1 VTAKS
6 LLPSDQLARLG
17 TALAGRYAIQREIGR
32 GGMATVYLADDLK
45 HRRQVAIKV
54 LRPELTA
61 VLGPERFD
69 REIQIVAGLNHPHI
83 LPLYDSG
90 TAGREPSGRAGSGEG
105 QLLWFSMP
113 YVRGESLRQRLVRER
128 QLPID
133 QAIAIVRQVASALD
147 HAHAHG
153 LIHRDIKPENILLHE
168 GEAMVSDFGISLAL
182 AGGEAGRRGSGED
195 RLTGT
200 GISLGTPQYMSPE
213 QAAGERTLDAR
224 SDVYSLGCVLYEL
237 LAGEPPYT
245 GITAQ
250 VVIAKRFTDP
260 IPRVRR
266 LRATVSPAVEQAIMK
281 ALATTPADRFP
292 TAAAFIEALTAP
304 AGEQPRS
311 PSVAVLPFLN
321 LSTDPENEFFADGIT
336 EDVIAQLSK
345 IRSLKVISRTSVMQF
360 KKREQSLREIG
371 ATLQVA
377 TLLEGSVRRAGDRVR
392 IVAQLIDAE
401 ADRHL
406 WAETYDRQLT
416 DIFAIQTDV
425 ALQIA
430 SALEAELSPD
440 ERTRIRRKP
449 TSDVHA
455 YQLYLQGRHCY
466 SRYTAES
473 IRKGIEHFRKA
484 IAVDPDYALAH
495 TGVALAYAELA
506 AGEGGGALRPDLA
519 YLEAKQAITRALALD
534 GQLGEAHSVL
544 ALLKFS
550 HDFDWAGAEEEF
562 RLALELSPGAADIYD
577 HYGWLCG
584 ALERWDEALVLVKRA
599 QELDPLMHRA
609 DVATTLLRAGRHP
622 EALQAALRCVEF
634 EPDFARGR
642 STLGWAYLKSGMPDQ
657 GLAELERAAALAP
670 ENAMF
675 LAQLGQAYAMAG
687 QTANAREVL
696 RQLEQLSP
704 ERYVSPYHMA
714 YVYTGLGEVD
724 RAMDFLER
732 AYEERA
738 GSVYGIKGS
747 FLFST
752 LHSHPRFQALLRKMN
767 LA

>member
-6 LLPSDQLARLG
+6 PPPSDQLARLG
-17 TALAGRYAIQREIGR
+17 DALAGRYAIERELGR

-45 HRRQVAIKV
+45 HRRKVAIKV
-54 LRPELTA
+54 LRPELSA

-69 REIQIVAGLNHPHI
+69 REIQILAGLNHPHI
-83 LPLYDSG
+83 LPLHDSG
-90 TAGREPSGRAGSGEG
+90 TAGQRGSGEG

-113 YVRGESLRQRLVRER
+113 YVRGESLRQKLSRER

-133 QAIAIVRQVASALD
+133 QAITFVRQVASALD
-147 HAHAHG
+147 HAHAVG

-168 GEAMVSDFGISLAL
+168 GEAMVSDFGIAFES
-182 AGGEAGRRGSGED
+182 GEAGKRGGGESE

-213 QAAGERTLDAR
+213 QSAGERTVDAR

-245 GITAQ
+245 GPSAQ
-250 VVIAKRFTDP
+250 ALMAKRFTDP

-281 ALATTPADRFP
+281 ALAITPADRFP
-292 TAAAFIEALTAP
+292 SAAAFIEALTAP

-360 KKREQSLREIG
+360 KNREQSLREIG

-377 TLLEGSVRRAGDRVR
+377 TLLEGSVRRVGDRVR

-401 ADRHL
+401 ADRYL

-440 ERTRIRRKP
+440 ERTRIHRKP
-449 TSDVHA
+449 TSDVRA
-455 YQLYLQGRHCY
+455 YQFYLQGRYFY
-466 SRYTAES
+466 SRYTGEN
-473 IRKGIEHFRKA
+473 IQKGIEYFRKA
-484 IAVDPDYALAH
+484 VAVDPDYALAH

-506 AGEGGGALRPDLA
+506 AGEGGAALRPDEA
-519 YLEAKQAITRALALD
+519 YVEAKQAITRALALD

-544 ALLKFS
+544 ALLKFT
-550 HDFDWAGAEEEF
+550 HDFDWTGAEAEF
-562 RLALELSPGAADIYD
+562 KRALQLSPGAADIYD
-577 HYGWLCG
+577 HYGWLCA
-584 ALERWDEALVLVKRA
+584 ALERWDEALALVKRA
-599 QELDPLMHRA
+599 QELDPLVHRA
-609 DVATTLLRAGRHP
+609 DVATTLLRAGRHE
-622 EALQAALRCVEF
+622 EALEAALRCVEF
-634 EPDFARGR
+634 EADLARGR
-642 STLGWAYLKSGMPDQ
+642 STLGWAYLKSGMPDH
-657 GLAELERAAALAP
+657 GLAQLERAAALAP
-670 ENAMF
+670 ENVMYR
-675 LAQLGQAYAMAG
+675 AQLGQAYAMSG
-687 QTANAREVL
+687 RTADAREML
-696 RQLEQLSP
+696 RHLEQLSR

-714 YVYTGLGEVD
+714 YIYTGLGELD
-724 RAMDFLER
+724 RAMDFVER

-738 GSVYGIKGS
+738 GSVFGIKGS
-747 FLFST
+747 FLFTT